1 MHTQKLMWGQFRLRP
16 VLLACAFACIAS
28 GAQAVTLGFANSAP
42 YIGRPFYASV
52 PLTDSEGAV
61 ACVRAQLSY
70 GDMPV
75 GGLQIQQR
83 SSAIIVRST
92 QPVDEPIVTLFV
104 SADCDTPISRSYTL
118 FADMPRVSDGGGE
131 TPDELDPSLG
141 AKPNYFG
148 VQSNLDTNNA
158 EPNSKKPSATPVKPV
173 KVRGNRDLAL
183 AETGLVPPLRKSR
196 TAPPQATSPLS
207 PSGLTPSSALTQH
220 LGAQTPRLELDNT
233 DWVEQAPRLRL
244 DDALLT
250 AASTDMAVRDE
261 ARVRWAALNAQMAG
275 GDTHKDRLSA
285 ALATTEQALEWQA
298 KIQNTEKEIAQLKSQ
313 LSQEKSTGDTLF
325 YTLWGIL
332 GSALLAAIAIT
343 FQRWRQRKPTY
354 KNQAGH
360 QKTSWWQ
367 QNTHH
372 ETPDAASKQ
381 SARSATSPNLM
392 GYVEELPMP
401 EVDFS
406 ADIYSDFAAL
416 DAFNPEHQEA
426 SKPSKPVSKGIEGLQ
441 NVQEQADFFAALGQ
455 FEQAEDLL
463 RRFIEKN
470 PETSLLAYLSLLGIY
485 YTAQRHDAF
494 EALRQHYNS
503 TFNAQVP
510 NFDDF
515 KSDPKGLESYPA
527 AVERIQQAWGSSDA
541 IRQLED
547 LMFRHPG
554 SAHQDEAFAPLAYRE
569 LLLLYGIATDTM
581 ATPEDIS
588 RIRSVTASAQ
598 QWLQPATTIILDPVA
613 DATNLPLE
621 PDVDL
626 GENHDEGA
634 ATKSASFQT
643 APSPLD
649 HDLDR
654 LDDSAAPEHM
664 NLDLELGALDSVDLA
679 LPDDH
684 GISQSGIPS
693 NIIDFD
699 IEDLAPHEKPL
710 GATLA
715 DIDFSLDKMPLTP
728 ADLAADGAKTP

>member
-1 MHTQKLMWGQFRLRP
+1 M
-16 VLLACAFACIAS
+16 AS
-28 GAQAVTLGFANSAP
+28 GAQAVTLGAVHSAP

-52 PLTDSEGAV
+52 PVSDSENTI

-75 GGLQIQQR
+75 GSLQIQQR
-83 SSAIIVRST
+83 SNAIVVRSAR
-92 QPVDEPIVTLFV
+92 PVDEPIVTLFI

-118 FADMPRVSDGGGE
+118 FADMPRVSDGSGDGGE
-131 TPDELDPSLG
+131 TPDDFDPSLG

-148 VQSNLDTNNA
+148 VQSNLDTSSA
-158 EPNSKKPSATPVKPV
+158 ENISKNPSSAPTKQV
-173 KVRGNRDLAL
+173 KVWGNRDLAL
-183 AETGLVPPLRKSR
+183 AETGVVPPLRKNR
-196 TAPPQATSPLS
+196 TAPPKAAVPLS
-207 PSGLTPSSALTQH
+207 PSGLTPSSAISQH
-220 LGAQTPRLELDNT
+220 PGVQTPRLELDNT

-275 GDTHKDRLSA
+275 GDAHKDRLRS
-285 ALATTEQALEWQA
+285 ALATTEQALELQA
-298 KIQNTEKEIAQLKSQ
+298 KIQHNEKEIAQLKAQ
-313 LSQEKSTGDTLF
+313 LSQEKSTGNTRL
-325 YTLWGIL
+325 YLLWGIL
-332 GSALLAAIAIT
+332 GSALLAAIAIA
-343 FQRWRQRKPTY
+343 FQRWRQHKPAY
-354 KNQAGH
+354 KNQPEH

-367 QNTHH
+367 QNAPH
-372 ETPDAASKQ
+372 ETPDAPSKQ
-381 SARSATSPNLM
+381 SVRSATSPRLM

-416 DAFNPEHQEA
+416 DAFNPEHQDA
-426 SKPSKPVSKGIEGLQ
+426 PKPSKPVSKGIDGLQ

-455 FEQAEDLL
+455 FDQAEDLL

-494 EALRQHYNS
+494 EALRQHYNN

-510 NFDDF
+510 DFDHF
-515 KSDPKGLESYPA
+515 KSDPRGLESYPA
-527 AVERIQQAWGSSDA
+527 AIERIQQAWGSSDA

-547 LMFRHPG
+547 LLFRHPG
-554 SAHQDEAFAPLAYRE
+554 RAHPDEAFAPLAYRE

-598 QWLQPATTIILDPVA
+598 QWLQPAPLILDPVA
-613 DATNLPLE
+613 DAVNLPLE

-626 GENHDEGA
+626 GEGHYDGA
-634 ATKSASFQT
+634 AAQSTSFQT

-664 NLDLELGALDSVDLA
+664 NLDLELGVLDSVDLA

-699 IEDLAPHEKPL
+699 IEDLTPHEKPL
-710 GATLA
+710 DATLA
-715 DIDFSLDKMPLTP
+715 DIDFSLDKMPSAP